1 VQHSRLVKG
10 VGGEIL
16 YAKHSKRQKI
26 EDIQNMTLMRE
37 QKVMY
42 SAVVMEL

>member
-1 VQHSRLVKG
+1 

-26 EDIQNMTLMRE
+26 EDIQDMRLTRE

-42 SAVVMEL
+42 SEVAMEL